1 MCTGMLYKESS
12 KLLVERLKRVIHSL
26 VDRHQMDFIKGRQ
39 IMDAILIANECIET
53 RQRSNKPRFV
63 CKLDIQKAYD
73 FLNWDF
79 LIQMLGSMGF
89 GARWIRWIKHCIGT
103 VRFSILVIEYP
114 LAFSLPSEARDKG
127 SSFPI
132 FIHLSYGRNE

>member
-26 VDRHQMDFIKGRQ
+26 VDRHQMAFIKGRQ

-53 RQRSNKPRFV
+53 RQRSNKPGIV
-63 CKLDIQKAYD
+63 CTLDIQKAYD

-89 GARWIRWIKHCIGT
+89 GAR
-103 VRFSILVIEYP
+103 
-114 LAFSLPSEARDKG
+114 
-127 SSFPI
+127 
-132 FIHLSYGRNE
+132 